1 MEDKNNTKKDF
12 DKPKHQGKL
21 QALDN
26 LSLGI
31 SMVVAV
37 VIGVGIGIL
46 LKDWTGKTWTLW
58 IGVALGI
65 FAAFNNVFKAYQ
77 RAQKEFKDLE
87 NDPRYAHRAKFGDKV
102 DEVKTDEDKTDNDK
116 NN

>member
-1 MEDKNNTKKDF
+1 MENKEEQKI
-12 DKPKHQGKL
+12 PKHKDKL
-21 QALDN
+21 MALDN

-37 VIGVGIGIL
+37 AIGVGIGIL

-65 FAAFNNVFKAYQ
+65 LSAFNNVFKAYQ

-87 NDPRYAHRAKFGDKV
+87 NDPRYAHRAKHGDKTLD
-102 DEVKTDEDKTDNDK
+102 DEE
-116 NN
+116 